1 MRKLR
6 FLAFAVISFVAA
18 LLGALLSPSTWL
30 HKSLAVAL
38 CGVLS
43 ANPALCTNNAI
54 IAQSQEASAT
64 NPVKVETTQ
73 SHDLLVQRSGDF
85 DDDTPKSPPRSNP
98 NNPKPTFNRNDSGAN
113 IPVRRPDFD
122 DDPNSNQPIIQPQ
135 NNSAKPSRLIPASS
149 SNSPNAVCNPRLV
162 TKSAQ
167 PAQEIIINGIPLNF
181 TEFEVN
187 FKDITT
193 DKNVNTLARRTEDGS
208 LAVIVP
214 IHPSNLMSG
223 GDVQLA
229 LSSGGLS
236 CPVVRLHIDPLPNAP
251 GTAKK
256 VLTTLQTSFDKITQ
270 KFGANRTQLQSNFED
285 MSPEL
290 QSLALSQF
298 FIDHPDN
305 PNSLKAIL
313 NGTSPMVKG
322 DIDFQVIDGLLASS
336 GFINALDAT
345 LERLDSA
352 ITSASTNIIKT
363 KKKEKS
369 NDYHYTVEP
378 LNFKVAR
385 LVPPEKKGCRK
396 IDTAVELSIA
406 MRYQESLHQLLDN
419 DPVVKAFESVISLVT
434 ATATVFSLLTGPI
447 GGAVGIVLPG
457 VVASALLAIKA
468 PYKRQKALLPSR
480 LTSLTFNAEPTNFEE
495 SPPSSRNYTPS
506 SGTYKNVYL
515 SAESD
520 EYKMTLEDVTK
531 VLLGVFSIK
540 IPSLLPLPLPK
551 DKGPEKVL
559 ELGNEVFKRAGKELT
574 KILVEKYAP
583 LVFRALTKFE
593 GVTLAGPCLYD
604 KIDVASIIY
613 TEASADPKV
622 ISISPPSQSYQPVGS
637 GKTTLTIKIKDK
649 PNSFNGKTAQGSQ
662 EITVNGKKE
671 DKPIPPPVTA
681 NKKTGS
687 SYGDPHIVTFDGYRY
702 SFQTVGEFTL
712 VKSTD
717 GIFEVQVRQS
727 PVPGAQLSL
736 NSAVAIKSGNSRIAI
751 YGQSLPDSDNST
763 PIRVD
768 GRPYPAQGGTL
779 PNGTIIAQQGQGSYM
794 IQITSGE
801 VVSVRKTSRNNLSY
815 MDVNPS
821 VPDIAGRY
829 LGLLGNSNG
838 NPKDDLQTRSGQ
850 VIETQSTY
858 GQIAQ
863 TASSFIPGVGRIAG
877 LVSKVENIVFD
888 QLYKEFGNSW
898 RISQADSL
906 FDYKSGHTTDTFTD
920 RGFPSSYRTLSML
933 SPAQVQTATAAC
945 QQANVNPEQLE
956 GCIFDVGFTGDS
968 GFAETASQ
976 ALEIVNTINQLV
988 PNAIPLPK
996 LPVSIPGLP
1005 F

>member
-54 IAQSQEASAT
+54 AIAQSQEASAT

-73 SHDLLVQRSGDF
+73 SNNLLTQRSGDF
-85 DDDTPKSPPRSNP
+85 DDDTPKYPPRPNP
-98 NNPKPTFNRNDSGAN
+98 NNPKPPSFPNDPGSN
-113 IPVRRPDFD
+113 FPVRSPDFD
-122 DDPNSNQPIIQPQ
+122 SSGSSGSVNLEIEPGMLDLMDAKALSKDTFEITLKSRENCILKAVFKADINESFFESANYIPKNASACGSNSYSFIFQNKNSKIIVE
-135 NNSAKPSRLIPASS
+135 SS
-149 SNSPNAVCNPRLV
+149 SKERMIFEKIDNNTGRFFYKQGN
-162 TKSAQ
+162 Q
-167 PAQEIIINGIPLNF
+167 DIQQEFPLSNETSISETRSNF
-181 TEFEVN
+181 LLSSS
-187 FKDITT
+187 KLMPIS
-193 DKNVNTLARRTEDGS
+193 KNKAMVSRWLDRYTQYENQIECGTLRALCD
-208 LAVIVP
+208 IVP
-214 IHPSNLMSG
+214 FMQAAAAIQVASG
-223 GDVQLA
+223 IA
-229 LSSGGLS
+229 
-236 CPVVRLHIDPLPNAP
+236 
-251 GTAKK
+251 
-256 VLTTLQTSFDKITQ
+256 
-270 KFGANRTQLQSNFED
+270 
-285 MSPEL
+285 
-290 QSLALSQF
+290 
-298 FIDHPDN
+298 
-305 PNSLKAIL
+305 
-313 NGTSPMVKG
+313 
-322 DIDFQVIDGLLASS
+322 ASS
-336 GFINALDAT
+336 GAVTFL
-345 LERLDSA
+345 L
-352 ITSASTNIIKT
+352 
-363 KKKEKS
+363 
-369 NDYHYTVEP
+369 HYLGSVGCYMV
-378 LNFKVAR
+378 FGG
-385 LVPPEKKGCRK
+385 VPPIPLG
-396 IDTAVELSIA
+396 S
-406 MRYQESLHQLLDN
+406 
-419 DPVVKAFESVISLVT
+419 VVGRGLGLGSFGQNV
-434 ATATVFSLLTGPI
+434 LTGLSAANRI
-447 GGAVGIVLPG
+447 IRAHWTLGGIAANAGGNQLPG
-457 VVASALLAIKA
+457 FDG
-468 PYKRQKALLPSR
+468 PWKRLCKK
-480 LTSLTFNAEPTNFEE
+480 
-495 SPPSSRNYTPS
+495 RN
-506 SGTYKNVYL
+506 
-515 SAESD
+515 
-520 EYKMTLEDVTK
+520 
-531 VLLGVFSIK
+531 
-540 IPSLLPLPLPK
+540 
-551 DKGPEKVL
+551 
-559 ELGNEVFKRAGKELT
+559 
-574 KILVEKYAP
+574 
-583 LVFRALTKFE
+583 E
-593 GVTLAGPCLYD
+593 GTLAQKFAP
-604 KIDVASIIY
+604 
-613 TEASADPKV
+613 
-622 ISISPPSQSYQPVGS
+622 
-637 GKTTLTIKIKDK
+637 
-649 PNSFNGKTAQGSQ
+649 
-662 EITVNGKKE
+662 
-671 DKPIPPPVTA
+671 

-717 GIFEVQVRQS
+717 RSFEVQVRQS

>member
-1 MRKLR
+1 MLDLMDAKALSKDTFEITLKSRENCILKAVFKADINESFFESANYIPKNASACGSNSYSFIFQNKNSKIIVESSSKERMIFEKIDNNTGR
-6 FLAFAVISFVAA
+6 FFYKQGNQDIQQEFPLSNETSISETRSNF
-18 LLGALLSPSTWL
+18 LLSSSKLMPISKNKAMVSRWL
-30 HKSLAVAL
+30 DRYTQYENQIECGTLRAL
-38 CGVLS
+38 C
-43 ANPALCTNNAI
+43 
-54 IAQSQEASAT
+54 
-64 NPVKVETTQ
+64 
-73 SHDLLVQRSGDF
+73 D
-85 DDDTPKSPPRSNP
+85 
-98 NNPKPTFNRNDSGAN
+98 
-113 IPVRRPDFD
+113 
-122 DDPNSNQPIIQPQ
+122 
-135 NNSAKPSRLIPASS
+135 
-149 SNSPNAVCNPRLV
+149 
-162 TKSAQ
+162 
-167 PAQEIIINGIPLNF
+167 
-181 TEFEVN
+181 
-187 FKDITT
+187 
-193 DKNVNTLARRTEDGS
+193 
-208 LAVIVP
+208 IVP
-214 IHPSNLMSG
+214 FMQAAAAIQVASG
-223 GDVQLA
+223 IA
-229 LSSGGLS
+229 
-236 CPVVRLHIDPLPNAP
+236 
-251 GTAKK
+251 
-256 VLTTLQTSFDKITQ
+256 
-270 KFGANRTQLQSNFED
+270 
-285 MSPEL
+285 
-290 QSLALSQF
+290 
-298 FIDHPDN
+298 
-305 PNSLKAIL
+305 
-313 NGTSPMVKG
+313 
-322 DIDFQVIDGLLASS
+322 ASS
-336 GFINALDAT
+336 GAVTFL
-345 LERLDSA
+345 L
-352 ITSASTNIIKT
+352 
-363 KKKEKS
+363 
-369 NDYHYTVEP
+369 HYLGSVGCYMV
-378 LNFKVAR
+378 FGG
-385 LVPPEKKGCRK
+385 VPPIPLG
-396 IDTAVELSIA
+396 S
-406 MRYQESLHQLLDN
+406 
-419 DPVVKAFESVISLVT
+419 VVGRGLGLGSFGQNV
-434 ATATVFSLLTGPI
+434 LTGLSAANRI
-447 GGAVGIVLPG
+447 IRAHWTLGGIAANAGGNQLPG
-457 VVASALLAIKA
+457 FDG
-468 PYKRQKALLPSR
+468 PWKRLCKK
-480 LTSLTFNAEPTNFEE
+480 
-495 SPPSSRNYTPS
+495 RN
-506 SGTYKNVYL
+506 
-515 SAESD
+515 
-520 EYKMTLEDVTK
+520 
-531 VLLGVFSIK
+531 
-540 IPSLLPLPLPK
+540 
-551 DKGPEKVL
+551 
-559 ELGNEVFKRAGKELT
+559 
-574 KILVEKYAP
+574 
-583 LVFRALTKFE
+583 E
-593 GVTLAGPCLYD
+593 GTLAQKFAP
-604 KIDVASIIY
+604 
-613 TEASADPKV
+613 
-622 ISISPPSQSYQPVGS
+622 
-637 GKTTLTIKIKDK
+637 
-649 PNSFNGKTAQGSQ
+649 
-662 EITVNGKKE
+662 
-671 DKPIPPPVTA
+671 

-717 GIFEVQVRQS
+717 RSFEVQVRQS